1 MKENLPPQDAT
12 PLRVKELPPPRSVR
26 FGPMITPKQARALDL
41 PTGWSPSMETPPP
54 GSHSRLVTPGCVA
67 NLLRERQNARAVRT
81 LGTLDD
87 IGYLSDSNDPPE
99 SPALTAWSSR
109 LSGGSKAN
117 QDVESRSMAGG
128 MIDLSADSRMLC
140 TPSDET
146 HTSIRGIRSNR
157 RGVRPR
163 TPKTDH
169 TDERMGET
177 VTRRPLDSVNGDHW
191 LTPFLGRTP
200 TAPTSG
206 EHIPKPA
213 KRNTRP
219 KRSLLTPL
227 AETEAALTCGKEV
240 LAPFKA
246 WQDSTRPETE
256 AALTGGKEVFAPFE
270 AWRDSTSPETKAAL
284 ISARESMAPFEEW
297 HDSTRPASPCPNS
310 VDYTER
316 GDDDPLVPPGFV
328 IPKKRKS
335 AAEPVGSSDSRLE
348 DDAQVVSPKKT
359 RLGQPPSKRKA
370 SDNDR
375 LTVEGSGAIQND
387 TGRKRTADLPAKLNG
402 RDNEPSQPVRRSARV
417 RRAPAHLRENDVSR
431 LNMAQSDPPPTGQ
444 TRESSKPLSP
454 SCYNAEASDTPM
466 RRPPRARTASSDT
479 SCVQKSSSPADRC
492 RAPPSKSSQLRHA
505 TPHSTDGPSLASPSD
520 PAQLEV
526 PSPPSLRGT
535 LPSGLRSEAPSPSPA
550 GPFSGFPLVVP
561 LPQPTTRESSC
572 SPIGSVTSD
581 SPLASPSKRSSSN
594 AVSWSYDPI
603 RPPVR
608 EPPINKALDSLAGK
622 NRRDSGLLDESDGSE
637 DDPFKMDD
645 FNGSQE
651 ELLSSRPCSTGRN
664 TAASS
669 PLSKIC
675 GPQLVFGA
683 AHDDSEA
690 RSVVNDSE
698 TEDDTAAEDDRAA
711 VNLAPETH
719 GEREVDDRP
728 EELLNS
734 PSTTDVPAAP
744 AHDGTFEKEAEKAE
758 SPHSLVSCSAPEPK
772 LSLVP
777 PSLAAAAEIDS
788 LEIAVPE
795 EVSIEL
801 PPPPDRGNNGIPA
814 IPAADELHPPK
825 PVALSSSSGS
835 SSPTESVTAKDVRAP
850 PVLNHE
856 DLLDDALLDDADVLS
871 QPSQTLMDAPPSAP
885 NPVIDN
891 FVDFGDGE
899 DEDDEYGGEIPASFL
914 ATIHSMTQ
922 DYRRNENSRGGTRS
936 LEDVGGHPKPSQEYY
951 NEDDEITCSFLEGV
965 DKHTGLAPDA
975 QNTLLAGGAPGFV
988 AASGRKLVIAP
999 ESLDAIR
1006 ALAEDDFREAP
1017 KVSFVPQNLA
1027 DLRISSSQR
1036 ARSRELTSSQAGVK
1050 RNRVG
1055 SFPGSSIV
1063 TGPSASEV
1071 SPLVSGDTQ
1080 SLAAVTRAEDEDAQ
1094 ELEFPQASPPLSETM
1109 KKIAVSI
1116 VESPHVNAHAKAAEP
1131 YTEDPS
1137 PKRARYKRADVEF
1150 HRLGHL
1156 LPETPHPQ
1164 QEPPSLADSAVPFFR
1179 FADRVNGA
1187 TPNTPAQARPP
1198 DTNCMLETPSNRGSS
1213 TFPAFSTGSGKR
1225 LPKIS
1230 EKAQLHAK
1238 QLGFEKHAFERD
1250 AEMPTGAPVTPQCPS
1265 TPLPANPSEPPDIL
1279 DILFNPDP
1287 LTPNVKS
1294 APSFAGFSTGAGKA
1308 LPPTSAK
1315 ARAHARVLGFDDDVL
1330 EGVAAETPVPN
1341 SAASTAD
1348 PSTRPQAFT
1357 AFDTPTSKSAVPSF
1371 FGFASGSGKRLA
1383 PVSERARA
1391 HVRGLGFVDPVPEPQ
1406 QSPIS
1411 RQSLSSSLIGETP
1424 TRRPSNAFQTPVSKP
1439 PAPAAFG
1446 GFASGNGK
1454 QLPPISQQ
1462 ARAQAQTLG
1471 FDDEALS
1478 SQPRRPSN
1486 AYETPV
1492 SKPPSEFKGFASG
1505 NGKQLPPVSDTARA
1519 HLKLLGLDDDEAAPS
1534 ESRRPFNAF
1543 ETPVSKPPSGF
1554 QGFASGNG
1562 KQLPPVSEKA
1572 RAHLKLLGLDD
1583 DEAALSESWP
1593 PSNACETPVSKPPS
1607 GFQGFASGNGKQLPP
1622 VSEKARAHLKLLGL
1636 DDDEAVLSESR
1647 SSNGFE
1653 TPVSKP
1659 PLVFEGFASGNGKQL
1674 PPVSEKARA
1683 HLKLLGLDH
1692 DAPCAQTPAGDPL
1705 SEGRSAA
1712 PAKEVRSE
1720 VANTAPNSSSPSA
1733 TETENGP
1740 VAKDDEP
1747 ANKENEAAANGS
1759 EPPNGSNAQAF
1770 TSIPPSVRRVPETP
1784 IARKSVA
1791 VPKRTPFSKKV
1802 ATVGPYGKVFALP
1815 GSPTTMS
1822 PSPQAAQTPAGRSS
1836 SFSSPMS
1843 AQKKMFKPLNI
1854 CVKLDA
1860 LQDAGRGGPPPSDHV
1875 REITQPKKTHVPLCD
1890 LSARPQRPM
1899 VISNNRHMHSPD
1911 KLHEV
1916 NQDVLGITAENAGS
1930 YAFRQSDGTTW
1941 GALEARTQ
1949 LLQKD
1954 VSANLVT
1961 EQWVKNHFRWIVWQL
1976 AGQVRS
1982 FPELEPK
1989 IWHKDAAFNKLVYR
2003 YEREINCASR
2013 SAIKK
2018 IVERD
2023 DIPESYMVLSVS
2035 HISKELLSNENWDL
2049 ELTDGWY
2056 PIKASIDE
2064 ALQLYIRQRKILV
2077 GDKISVCGAQL
2088 VGPADPCPVLEAT
2101 DAVRLKLAVN
2111 GTHRA
2116 RWNARLG
2123 YQRSRHFIVG
2133 LRQVLP
2139 AGGAV
2144 PCVDVVVCRRYVPRF
2159 LEKLP
2164 EGGSVFRNQK
2174 AEEEACRVWQ
2184 REHSK
2189 ALQRA
2194 ISVVEAEFANVDES
2208 PDGTAEAADWEEE
2221 IKATTDPAERVR
2233 LKACQKEAVENAQRY
2248 AMERRQALMMDEVNA
2263 RMETEMPSRDVSKF
2277 ITFRVCDYPPEGILV
2292 HQTREALLTVWN
2304 PDEGLA
2310 SRLQEGRR
2318 FKIYNLTTSDN
2329 ARDNRIS
2336 LNVKAQR
2343 STKYIERPA
2352 AADRLVNSLYSERV
2366 YARVDTLVET
2376 PSAADVDVLVVTLKT
2391 SEIREVPQQNTAP
2404 RYIVTVLCTDQS
2416 KALLVL
2422 EVSAG
2427 TREAVDFQP
2436 FTPLHC
2442 HNLEYVY
2449 YDRHFNVL
2457 KLKETP
2463 NSDVAR
2469 IARTPYEKAQDRLL
2483 SVWCKESFAEL
2494 REMVTSNNGLL
2505 QDMATYTGAE
2515 KADARARESTQS
2527 DLAVEEQNHIAR
2539 DGEVYDDEIFGNL
2552 SLSLPCDEF

>member
-1 MKENLPPQDAT
+1 
-12 PLRVKELPPPRSVR
+12 
-26 FGPMITPKQARALDL
+26 
-41 PTGWSPSMETPPP
+41 
-54 GSHSRLVTPGCVA
+54 
-67 NLLRERQNARAVRT
+67 
-81 LGTLDD
+81 
-87 IGYLSDSNDPPE
+87 
-99 SPALTAWSSR
+99 
-109 LSGGSKAN
+109 
-117 QDVESRSMAGG
+117 
-128 MIDLSADSRMLC
+128 
-140 TPSDET
+140 
-146 HTSIRGIRSNR
+146 
-157 RGVRPR
+157 
-163 TPKTDH
+163 
-169 TDERMGET
+169 
-177 VTRRPLDSVNGDHW
+177 
-191 LTPFLGRTP
+191 
-200 TAPTSG
+200 
-206 EHIPKPA
+206 
-213 KRNTRP
+213 
-219 KRSLLTPL
+219 
-227 AETEAALTCGKEV
+227 
-240 LAPFKA
+240 
-246 WQDSTRPETE
+246 
-256 AALTGGKEVFAPFE
+256 
-270 AWRDSTSPETKAAL
+270 
-284 ISARESMAPFEEW
+284 
-297 HDSTRPASPCPNS
+297 
-310 VDYTER
+310 
-316 GDDDPLVPPGFV
+316 
-328 IPKKRKS
+328 
-335 AAEPVGSSDSRLE
+335 
-348 DDAQVVSPKKT
+348 
-359 RLGQPPSKRKA
+359 
-370 SDNDR
+370 
-375 LTVEGSGAIQND
+375 
-387 TGRKRTADLPAKLNG
+387 
-402 RDNEPSQPVRRSARV
+402 
-417 RRAPAHLRENDVSR
+417 
-431 LNMAQSDPPPTGQ
+431 
-444 TRESSKPLSP
+444 
-454 SCYNAEASDTPM
+454 M
-466 RRPPRARTASSDT
+466 R
-479 SCVQKSSSPADRC
+479 
-492 RAPPSKSSQLRHA
+492 
-505 TPHSTDGPSLASPSD
+505 
-520 PAQLEV
+520 
-526 PSPPSLRGT
+526 
-535 LPSGLRSEAPSPSPA
+535 
-550 GPFSGFPLVVP
+550 
-561 LPQPTTRESSC
+561 
-572 SPIGSVTSD
+572 
-581 SPLASPSKRSSSN
+581 
-594 AVSWSYDPI
+594 
-603 RPPVR
+603 
-608 EPPINKALDSLAGK
+608 
-622 NRRDSGLLDESDGSE
+622 
-637 DDPFKMDD
+637 
-645 FNGSQE
+645 
-651 ELLSSRPCSTGRN
+651 
-664 TAASS
+664 
-669 PLSKIC
+669 

-683 AHDDSEA
+683 AYDDSKA

-698 TEDDTAAEDDRAA
+698 TEDDAGAEDDLAA
-711 VNLAPETH
+711 VTLARETHKEREVDDRSEERLDPPSNTDVQAALAHDGSFENGAEKAESPDTLVSCSAPEPKLSPVPPLAAAADINSLEIAEAH
-719 GEREVDDRP
+719 GGREVDDRP
-728 EELLNS
+728 EELLDP
-734 PSTTDVPAAP
+734 PSNTDVPAAF
-744 AHDGTFEKEAEKAE
+744 AHDGSFENEAEKAE

-772 LSLVP
+772 LSAVP
-777 PSLAAAAEIDS
+777 PPLAAAAEIDS

-801 PPPPDRGNNGIPA
+801 LPPPDRGNNDIPA
-814 IPAADELHPPK
+814 VSTADEFHPPK
-825 PVALSSSSGS
+825 PVAQSTSSGS
-835 SSPTESVTAKDVRAP
+835 SSPKESVTAKDVRAP

-899 DEDDEYGGEIPASFL
+899 DEDDEYGGDIPASFL
-914 ATIHSMTQ
+914 AKIHSMTQ

-936 LEDVGGHPKPSQEYY
+936 LEDVGGHAKASQEYY

-965 DKHTGLAPDA
+965 DKHTSLAHDA
-975 QNTLLAGGAPGFV
+975 QNTLLPRGTPGFV

-1036 ARSRELTSSQAGVK
+1036 ARSRELTLSHAGGK

-1063 TGPSASEV
+1063 HGPNASEV

-1080 SLAAVTRAEDEDAQ
+1080 SPATVTRTEDEDAQ
-1094 ELEFPQASPPLSETM
+1094 ELESLQASPPLSGTM

-1116 VESPHVNAHAKAAEP
+1116 VESPHVANAHAKAAEP

-1137 PKRARYKRADVEF
+1137 PKRARYKTADVEF
-1150 HRLGHL
+1150 ERPGHL

-1164 QEPPSLADSAVPFFR
+1164 QEPPSLADSAVPFSR
-1179 FADRVNGA
+1179 FADRLNGA

-1198 DTNCMLETPSNRGSS
+1198 DTNCMLETPINRGTS
-1213 TFPAFSTGSGKR
+1213 TFPGFSTGTGKR
-1225 LPKIS
+1225 LSKIS
-1230 EKAQLHAK
+1230 KKAQLYAK

-1250 AEMPTGAPVTPQCPS
+1250 AETPTGAPATPQRPS
-1265 TPLPANPSEPPDIL
+1265 TPLPANASEPPDIL

-1287 LTPNVKS
+1287 VTPNVKS
-1294 APSFAGFSTGAGKA
+1294 APSFAGFSTGAGKT

-1315 ARAHARVLGFDDDVL
+1315 ARAHARVLGFEHDGL
-1330 EGVAAETPVPN
+1330 EGVAVETPVPN
-1341 SAASTAD
+1341 PAASTAD
-1348 PSTRPQAFT
+1348 PSTRPQAYT

-1406 QSPIS
+1406 QSPNS
-1411 RQSLSSSLIGETP
+1411 RQSSSSSLIGETP

-1446 GFASGNGK
+1446 GFASGNGQ
-1454 QLPPISQQ
+1454 QLPLISQQ

-1471 FDDEALS
+1471 FDDDEALP

-1505 NGKQLPPVSDTARA
+1505 NGKPLPPVSETAGA
-1519 HLKLLGLDDDEAAPS
+1519 HLKLLGLDDDEAVPS
-1534 ESRRPFNAF
+1534 ESRPF
-1543 ETPVSKPPSGF
+1543 ETPVSKPPLGF

-1562 KQLPPVSEKA
+1562 KQLPPGSEKA

-1583 DEAALSESWP
+1583 D
-1593 PSNACETPVSKPPS
+1593 
-1607 GFQGFASGNGKQLPP
+1607 
-1622 VSEKARAHLKLLGL
+1622 
-1636 DDDEAVLSESR
+1636 
-1647 SSNGFE
+1647 
-1653 TPVSKP
+1653 
-1659 PLVFEGFASGNGKQL
+1659 
-1674 PPVSEKARA
+1674 
-1683 HLKLLGLDH
+1683 
-1692 DAPCAQTPAGDPL
+1692 DAPSAQTPASDLL
-1705 SEGRSAA
+1705 SECRSAE
-1712 PAKEVRSE
+1712 PAEEVRSE
-1720 VANTAPNSSSPSA
+1720 VAITAQNSSSPSA
-1733 TETENGP
+1733 TKTENGP
-1740 VAKDDEP
+1740 VAKDDES
-1747 ANKENEAAANGS
+1747 ANKEKEAAANSS
-1759 EPPNGSNAQAF
+1759 EPPNGGNAQAF

-1791 VPKRTPFSKKV
+1791 VPKRTPFNEKV
-1802 ATVGPYGKVFALP
+1802 ATVGPHGKVFALP
-1815 GSPTTMS
+1815 WSPTTMS

-1860 LQDAGRGGPPPSDHV
+1860 LQDAGRGGPSQSGHAQ
-1875 REITQPKKTHVPLCD
+1875 EITQPKRTHVPLCD
-1890 LSARPQRPM
+1890 LSARQQRPM
-1899 VISNNRHMHSPD
+1899 VISNNRHMHSTD

-2003 YEREINCASR
+2003 YEREINCATR

-2035 HISKELLSNENWDL
+2035 QISKGLLSNENWDL

-2064 ALQLYIRQRKILV
+2064 ALQLYMRQRKILV

-2139 AGGAV
+2139 GGGAV

-2174 AEEEACRVWQ
+2174 AEEEACRIWQ

-2194 ISVVEAEFANVDES
+2194 ISAVEAEFANVDEC

-2277 ITFRVCDYPPEGILV
+2277 ITFRVCDYPPEGILA

-2304 PDEGLA
+2304 PDEALA
-2310 SRLQEGRR
+2310 SRLQESRR

-2329 ARDNRIS
+2329 ARDNRIF
-2336 LNVKAQR
+2336 LNLKAQR

-2376 PSAADVDVLVVTLKT
+2376 PSAADVDVLVVTLNT
-2391 SEIREVPQQNTAP
+2391 SEIRELPQQNTAP
-2404 RYIVTVLCTDQS
+2404 RYFVTVLCTDQS

-2494 REMVTSNNGLL
+2494 REMVSSNHGLL

-2515 KADARARESTQS
+2515 KADARARESTQPH
-2527 DLAVEEQNHIAR
+2527 LAVEEQDHTAR

-2552 SLSLPCDEF
+2552 SLSLPCDGF